1 MPGPAGLGLDPGLAD
16 GPPVDV
22 RAAAPLEPGTTQKPA
37 GLSAVFPLTRR
48 LRFGD
53 DLEPAFAEYHVE
65 RSLPFARLALV
76 LAIVLYALFG
86 ILDLYIVPSAAK
98 WMWLIRYAIF
108 CPGAL
113 AVLRLTFTQW
123 FKPVMQQVLTGMAI
137 WTGLGIVAMIAIA
150 PPDVGYRY
158 YAGLLLVIPWAYT
171 MLQLRFSSATR
182 ACLVMIIAYEAVAV
196 WVRHTPA
203 QVLVSNN
210 FFFLSSVVIG
220 MVAGYTIER
229 GYRTHFLQRRLIEAQ
244 RAELAVHNEQLDSA
258 LQKSLDGLRSQAAE
272 LKASRARVVA
282 AADSERRRI
291 ERNLHDGAQQ
301 HLTALAIKLSMVSD
315 LGNDDPALAREL
327 LEEAR
332 CEVNDAVRELR
343 DLAHGIYPPLLAENG
358 LPAALQAAAR
368 WSTLPATVDVAHL
381 GRYPA
386 DVEATVYFCCLE
398 AVQNACKYAGQP
410 ATLAL
415 RVREDGGTLT
425 FQVTDNGKGFDAR
438 TRGLGAGFLNMADRL
453 GALGGSLQ
461 VESAPRQGTTVSG
474 TIPATARMLH
484 TAVIALPAQGAAEQ
498 AEQFV
503 VADRGGV
510 GRP

>member
-1 MPGPAGLGLDPGLAD
+1 MPVSADLGLESGLAD
-16 GPPVDV
+16 GTRRPSADSGRG
-22 RAAAPLEPGTTQKPA
+22 RAAFLAAFVRQRNPRRWLRRPALPPDSPAEDGTAQEPA
-37 GLSAVFPLTRR
+37 GLSAVFPVTRR

-53 DLEPAFAEYHVE
+53 DLEPGFVEYHVE
-65 RSLPFARLALV
+65 RSLPFVRLALV

-98 WMWLIRYAIF
+98 WIWLIRYAFF
-108 CPGAL
+108 CPVAL
-113 AVLRLTFTQW
+113 VVLRLTFTRW
-123 FKPVMQQVLTGMAI
+123 FRPIMQPVLTGMAI

-150 PPDVGYRY
+150 PPTVGYRY

-171 MLQLRFSSATR
+171 MLQLRFAYATQ
-182 ACLVMIIAYEAVAV
+182 ACLVMIIGYELVAV
-196 WVRHTPA
+196 WVKHTPA

-210 FFFLSSVVIG
+210 FFFLSSVIIG

-258 LQKSLDGLRSQAAE
+258 LQKSLDGLRRQAAE

-315 LGNDDPALAREL
+315 LGKEDPALGEEL

-332 CEVNDAVRELR
+332 CEVNDAIRELR

-358 LPAALQAAAR
+358 LPTALSTVAR
-368 WSTLPATVDVAHL
+368 WSTLPATVDVAQL
-381 GRYPA
+381 RRYPA

-398 AVQNACKYAGQP
+398 AIQNACKHAGQQ

-415 RVREDGGTLT
+415 RVREDAGTLT
-425 FQVTDNGKGFDAR
+425 FQVTDDGKGFDSQ
-438 TRGLGAGFLNMADRL
+438 TRGLGAGFLNMTDRL

-461 VESAPRQGTTVSG
+461 VESAPRQGTTVAG
-474 TIPATARMLH
+474 TIP
-484 TAVIALPAQGAAEQ
+484 VSAL
-498 AEQFV
+498 
-503 VADRGGV
+503 R
-510 GRP
+510 

>member
-1 MPGPAGLGLDPGLAD
+1 MTRFAELGIDREDADDEQFRQARGGQRRILFPRVRKQPGP
-16 GPPVDV
+16 PP
-22 RAAAPLEPGTTQKPA
+22 
-37 GLSAVFPLTRR
+37 GLSAVFPVTRR
-48 LRFGD
+48 LRFTG
-53 DLEPAFAEYHVE
+53 DLEPGFVDYHVE
-65 RSLPFARLALV
+65 RALPFARLALI
-76 LAIVLYALFG
+76 LAVALYALFG
-86 ILDLYIVPSAAK
+86 ILDLYIVPSAAE
-98 WMWLIRYAIF
+98 WIWLIRYAVF
-108 CPGAL
+108 CPAAL
-113 AVLRLTFTQW
+113 AVLWLTFTQR
-123 FKPVMQQVLTGMAI
+123 FKPIMQPVLSGTAVLA
-137 WTGLGIVAMIAIA
+137 GLGIVAMIAIA

-171 MLQLRFSSATR
+171 MLQLRFTYATR
-182 ACLVMIIAYEAVAV
+182 ACLVMIIGYELVAV

-210 FFFLSSVVIG
+210 FFFLSSVIIG

-258 LQKSLDGLRSQAAE
+258 LQKSLDGLRRQAAE

-315 LGNDDPALAREL
+315 LGAEDPALGREL
-327 LEEAR
+327 LREAR
-332 CEVNDAVRELR
+332 REVDGAVRELR
-343 DLAHGIYPPLLAENG
+343 DLAHGIYPPLLAEYG

-368 WSTLPATVDVAHL
+368 WSTLPARLDVARL

-386 DVEATVYFCCLE
+386 EVEATVYFCCLE
-398 AVQNACKYAGQP
+398 AIQNACKYAGHP
-410 ATLAL
+410 AALAV
-415 RVREDGGTLT
+415 RVREDAGTLT
-425 FQVTDNGKGFDAR
+425 FQVADDGTGFDAG
-438 TRGLGAGFLNMADRL
+438 TRGLGTGFLNMADRL

-474 TIPATARMLH
+474 MIPVTAPR
-484 TAVIALPAQGAAEQ
+484 
-498 AEQFV
+498 
-503 VADRGGV
+503 
-510 GRP
+510 